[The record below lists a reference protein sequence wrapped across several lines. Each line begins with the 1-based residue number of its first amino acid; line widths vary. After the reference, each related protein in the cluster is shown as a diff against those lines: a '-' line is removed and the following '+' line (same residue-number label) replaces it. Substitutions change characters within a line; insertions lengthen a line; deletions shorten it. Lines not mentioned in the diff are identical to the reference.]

1 MSERSQGRKRR
12 RFSGGLLEDTLPS
25 KNASDQDPLYLA
37 ALAMENEHMLSA
49 EMDDWEV
56 STIADGVGEGDTE
69 RWVARAGG

>member
-1 MSERSQGRKRR
+1 M
-12 RFSGGLLEDTLPS
+12 PS

-37 ALAMENEHMLSA
+37 AFAMENEHMLSA

-56 STIADGVGEGDTE
+56 STIADGVGEGDTP